1 MVGREVERQKLQRV
15 LDRNRAQIIVVYGRR
30 RVGKT
35 YLINEFFNNTF
46 AFKHT
51 AVSLVD
57 KGSAKGQ
64 LQNQLEEFFYS
75 MKSYGLSSTKT
86 CPKTWIEAFHLLQ
99 ELMDKKADGNNQI
112 IFFDELPWMDTP
124 RSGFVSAFEHF
135 CND

>member
-51 AVSLVD
+51 AVSPVD

-75 MKSYGLSSTKT
+75 MKS
-86 CPKTWIEAFHLLQ
+86 
-99 ELMDKKADGNNQI
+99 
-112 IFFDELPWMDTP
+112 
-124 RSGFVSAFEHF
+124 
-135 CND
+135 